1 MHVESIQLT
10 RVFNQMSRLNTTF
23 FIVLRGSDLYWFVI
37 RVILYNV
44 LMQVVPLDWSMA
56 VDMQNRLSVNVTFHK
71 I

>member
-1 MHVESIQLT
+1 M
-10 RVFNQMSRLNTTF
+10 F

-44 LMQVVPLDWSMA
+44 LMQVVPLDWSVA
-56 VDMQNRLSVNVTFHK
+56 VDMQSRLPMNVTFHK